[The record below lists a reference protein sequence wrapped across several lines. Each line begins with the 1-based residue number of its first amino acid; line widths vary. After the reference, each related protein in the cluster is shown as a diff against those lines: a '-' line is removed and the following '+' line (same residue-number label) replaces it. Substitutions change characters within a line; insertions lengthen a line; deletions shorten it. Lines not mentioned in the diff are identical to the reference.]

1 MKTYLPAVLLIAT
14 WITLG
19 LGVILRDK
27 ISPNATLGLD
37 LLWCLAIGLFLAT
50 VYSEWKGSK

>member
-1 MKTYLPAVLLIAT
+1 VKEYTPAVLLAAT
-14 WITLG
+14 WTTLG

-37 LLWCLAIGLFLAT
+37 LLWCLALGLFLAT
-50 VYSEWKGSK
+50 VYNEWKRN